1 MTRPAPPPP
10 GPQFDTRRGVLGVV
24 LLYASFATLWILL
37 SDRVVE
43 WLFRDAEAIMLAS
56 IFKGWFFVAVTSAL
70 LYWLLRIRPV
80 PLTAQPRP
88 TRIRRVPLALLAL
101 LTATI
106 VTLVVLTVWYG
117 LREEKEKA
125 YAQLLAISESK
136 AREIWTWHKERLS
149 DASWA
154 NKAPYLR
161 NQWLSWRTEGNV
173 AAGRT
178 LQAFLK
184 SYVSDAAFP
193 RMEIVDAQGHKVLDS
208 NDPDLLPVNP
218 ESAPFVDPTLHLA
231 VLRALTLGEPMRAGP
246 WRDATGTLRLAFV
259 GPLAGETAH
268 PAALVLHIDPP
279 EYLHP
284 ALTDWPLPQKSAEA
298 FLFRQDNDQLLF
310 LSELRHRKDAAL
322 QLRLPVTGGDQ
333 LSAQV
338 LRSDVAP
345 GVLIEGLDYR
355 NVPTYGVAQR
365 IGDTEWWLMT
375 KQDRAEL
382 LQIALVR
389 SAWMVLAG
397 ALALLAVGGALYL
410 HNERLRLQDSARE
423 IEELRRIE
431 HSLSESEA
439 QYRLLAENSSDVVWL
454 YDLVNQRFLYAS
466 PSIEDLLGY
475 TVSET
480 LKLSMRDVVSP
491 EMYPVTVARIKA
503 RVDAFLAGD
512 EHARTQTLESVNL
525 HRDGRHIPVEAVS
538 TLLADERGQI
548 TRMLGVSR
556 DISERKKSQAQLLQL
571 SQAIEQSPAAVII
584 TGLDG
589 NIEYVNQAF
598 VATSGYQRH
607 EVLGEN
613 PRMLRSGRT
622 PPEVYAS
629 MWFTLNAGQPW
640 HGEMIN
646 RHKSGREYVQSM
658 NLAPVRDAQGQVT
671 HYLAVQLDVTAQKD
685 AEDKAHQL
693 AWFNP
698 LTGLPNRHRLLQD
711 IQDVLDAHGRTHEQ
725 CALLLLNL
733 DRFQTV
739 NDALGHS
746 AGDQLL
752 KKVGERLADLLH
764 VDDRLA
770 HLSADEFAILLH
782 GGDTGSEGTSALA
795 LRLAQT
801 LQERLDQPFEL
812 ESAVAL
818 KISCCVGITLLPQGP
833 GDSPG
838 DVLRRA
844 DTALHRAKDGGAGQ
858 AAFFDVSMEQLIS
871 RRFLIERDLRRGL
884 AANELRLY
892 LQPQVNAQGRVVGAE
907 ALVRWLHPEHGLM
920 APGTFIPIAEES
932 ELITE
937 LGRWVLK
944 TVCRHLGE
952 LRRDGLRLPIAV
964 NISPR
969 QFHQP
974 GFVHVVQDTLMAQG
988 AAPDDLVIEITES
1001 IVMDQMDSVVQKM
1014 SHLTS
1019 LGVKFSLDDFG
1030 TGYSSLAYLK
1040 RLPIHELKIDR
1051 SFVQDAPTDP
1061 SDAALVEAILSVARH
1076 MRLKVVA
1083 EGVETVEQ
1091 SDFLNA
1097 RGQVIQ
1103 QGYLHGRPAPADE
1116 VLARWRQSQQAETQQ
1131 PPA

>member
-10 GPQFDTRRGVLGVV
+10 GPQIDTRRGVLGVV

-43 WLFRDAEAIMLAS
+43 WLFKDAEAIMLAS
-56 IFKGWFFVAVTSAL
+56 IFKGWFFVAVTSTL

-80 PLTAQPRP
+80 LLTAQPRP

-173 AAGRT
+173 AAGRA

-231 VLRALTLGEPMRAGP
+231 VLRALTMGEPMRAGP

-322 QLRLPVTGGDQ
+322 QLRLPLVGGDH

-338 LRSDVAP
+338 LRGDVAP

-397 ALALLAVGGALYL
+397 ALALLAVGGALHL

-431 HSLSESEA
+431 HALSESEA

-491 EMYPVTVARIKA
+491 DMYPVTVARIKA
-503 RVDAFLAGD
+503 RVEAFLAGD
-512 EHARTQTLESVNL
+512 ERARTQTLESVNL

-571 SQAIEQSPAAVII
+571 SQAIEQSPASVII

-589 NIEYVNQAF
+589 NIEYVNQTF

-629 MWFTLNAGQPW
+629 MWFTLTSGQPW

-658 NLAPVRDAQGQVT
+658 NLAPVRDPQGQVT
-671 HYLAVQLDVTAQKD
+671 HYLAVQAGRDGAEGCRGQGAPAGLVQPAHRSAQPPPPAAGHPGRAGRPWPHPRAVRPAAAQPGPLPD
-685 AEDKAHQL
+685 RQRRAGPQRRRPAAEK
-693 AWFNP
+693 
-698 LTGLPNRHRLLQD
+698 G
-711 IQDVLDAHGRTHEQ
+711 GRTPGRAAACRRPAGPLERRRIRHPAARRRRQ
-725 CALLLLNL
+725 QRKCQRVGPAPGPDPAGAAGPAL
-733 DRFQTV
+733 RTGERGGAQ
-739 NDALGHS
+739 
-746 AGDQLL
+746 DQLL
-752 KKVGERLADLLH
+752 RRHHPAAPGPER
-764 VDDRLA
+764 
-770 HLSADEFAILLH
+770 
-782 GGDTGSEGTSALA
+782 
-795 LRLAQT
+795 
-801 LQERLDQPFEL
+801 QP
-812 ESAVAL
+812 
-818 KISCCVGITLLPQGP
+818 G
-833 GDSPG
+833 
-838 DVLRRA
+838 RRA
-844 DTALHRAKDGGAGQ
+844 AP
-858 AAFFDVSMEQLIS
+858 
-871 RRFLIERDLRRGL
+871 RR
-884 AANELRLY
+884 
-892 LQPQVNAQGRVVGAE
+892 
-907 ALVRWLHPEHGLM
+907 H
-920 APGTFIPIAEES
+920 
-932 ELITE
+932 
-937 LGRWVLK
+937 
-944 TVCRHLGE
+944 
-952 LRRDGLRLPIAV
+952 
-964 NISPR
+964 
-969 QFHQP
+969 
-974 GFVHVVQDTLMAQG
+974 
-988 AAPDDLVIEITES
+988 
-1001 IVMDQMDSVVQKM
+1001 
-1014 SHLTS
+1014 
-1019 LGVKFSLDDFG
+1019 
-1030 TGYSSLAYLK
+1030 
-1040 RLPIHELKIDR
+1040 
-1051 SFVQDAPTDP
+1051 
-1061 SDAALVEAILSVARH
+1061 
-1076 MRLKVVA
+1076 
-1083 EGVETVEQ
+1083 
-1091 SDFLNA
+1091 
-1097 RGQVIQ
+1097 
-1103 QGYLHGRPAPADE
+1103 RPAP
-1116 VLARWRQSQQAETQQ
+1116 RQGQRRRPDRLLRRVHGAAHQ
-1131 PPA
+1131 PPLPDRARPAPRPGRQ

>member
-10 GPQFDTRRGVLGVV
+10 GPQIDTRRSTLGVV

-37 SDRVVE
+37 SDRAVE
-43 WLFRDAEAIMLAS
+43 WMFRDTEAILLAS
-56 IFKGWFFVAVTSAL
+56 TFKGWFFVAVTSAL
-70 LYWLLRIRPV
+70 LYWLLRTRSV

-88 TRIRRVPLALLAL
+88 TRIRRLPLALLAL
-101 LTATI
+101 LSATI

-161 NQWLSWRTEGNV
+161 TQWLRWRTEGDT
-173 AAGRT
+173 AAGRGV
-178 LQAFLK
+178 QAFLK
-184 SYVSDAAFP
+184 NYVSDAAFP

-208 NDPDLLPVNP
+208 SEPDLLPAKP

-231 VLRALTLGEPMRAGP
+231 VLRALTLGQPMRAGP

-259 GPLAGETAH
+259 GPLAGDTAH

-298 FLFRQDNDQLLF
+298 FLFRRDNDQLLF
-310 LSELRHRKDAAL
+310 LSELRHRNDAAL
-322 QLRLPVTGGDQ
+322 HMQLPLTGGDQ
-333 LSAQV
+333 LSVRV
-338 LRSDVAP
+338 LRGEVPP
-345 GVLIEGLDYR
+345 GVLIEGRDYR
-355 NVPTYGVAQR
+355 NVPSYGVAQR
-365 IGDTEWWLMT
+365 IGDTEWWLLA
-375 KQDRAEL
+375 KQDRSEL
-382 LQIALVR
+382 LHNALVR

-397 ALALLAVGGALYL
+397 ALALLALGGALYL

-431 HSLSESEA
+431 RSLSESEA

-454 YDLVNQRFLYAS
+454 CDIVSGRFLYTS
-466 PSIEDLLGY
+466 PAVEKLLGY
-475 TVSET
+475 TVAEAQHMT
-480 LKLSMRDVVSP
+480 LKDLLAPENYAMVMERMR
-491 EMYPVTVARIKA
+491 ERVAT
-503 RVDAFLAGD
+503 FLAGD
-512 EHARTQTLESVNL
+512 ERARTQTLESINV
-525 HRDGRHIPVEAVS
+525 HKDGRRIPVEAVS
-538 TLLADERGQI
+538 TLLADEQGQI
-548 TRMLGVSR
+548 TRMLGVAR

-571 SQAIEQSPAAVII
+571 SQAIEQSPASVII
-584 TGLDG
+584 TSLDG
-589 NIEYVNQAF
+589 SIEYVNQAF

-607 EVLGEN
+607 EVLGQN

-658 NLAPVRDAQGQVT
+658 NLAPVRDAQGQIT
-671 HYLAVQLDVTAQKD
+671 HYLAVQLDVTAQKN

-698 LTGLPNRHRLLQD
+698 LSGLPNRHRLLMD
-711 IQDVLDAHGRTHEQ
+711 IQEVLQAHTRTGEHG
-725 CALLLLNL
+725 ALLLLNL

-739 NDALGHS
+739 NDALGHT

-752 KKVGERLADLLH
+752 KKMGERLGGLLH
-764 VDDRLA
+764 ADDRLA

-782 GGDTGSEGTSALA
+782 TGGADGEGASAQA
-795 LRLAQT
+795 LRLAQA
-801 LQERLDQPFEL
+801 LHERLDAAFEL
-812 ESAVAL
+812 EQGEAL
-818 KISCCVGITLLPQGP
+818 NISCCIGITLLPQGEA
-833 GDSPG
+833 DSPG

-844 DTALHRAKDGGAGQ
+844 DTALHRAKDSGARET
-858 AAFFDVSMEQLIS
+858 AFFDVSMEQLIS
-871 RRFLIERDLRRGL
+871 RRFLIEQDLRRGL
-884 AANELRLY
+884 AANELRLF

-907 ALVRWLHPEHGLM
+907 ALVRWQHPEQGLM
-920 APGTFIPIAEES
+920 APGNFIPIAEES

-937 LGRWVLK
+937 LGRWVLQ
-944 TVCRHLGE
+944 TVCAHLGT
-952 LRRDGLRLPIAV
+952 LRHDGLRLPIAV
-964 NISPR
+964 NVSPR

-974 GFVHVVQDTLMAQG
+974 GFVHGVQDILQASG
-988 AAPDDLVIEITES
+988 ASPDDLVIEITEN
-1001 IVMDQMDSVVQKM
+1001 IVMDQMDSVVRKM

-1040 RLPIHELKIDR
+1040 RLPIHEIKIDR

-1076 MRLKVVA
+1076 LRLKVVA
-1083 EGVETVEQ
+1083 EGVETIEQ
-1091 SDFLNA
+1091 AEFLNA

-1116 VLARWRQSQQAETQQ
+1116 VLARWRQSQQADKG
-1131 PPA
+1131 